1 MRKVSLSLIIFFLCL
16 NTINAQKYWVS
27 FRDKAGV
34 SFDPYSYFSQRTIDQ
49 RQQQGLPLCDSTD
62 FPISEKYLNTIS
74 SLVDSMSY
82 TSRWLN
88 GVAVFCDESSSWQ
101 IGQLPFVVDIF
112 PMQAQAILAG
122 TFSDSIVTL
131 ADKSKKLLHYQT
143 ERLGSPKL
151 KENKLDGKGIRIA
164 VLDAGFPNVDKSP
177 VFEKLRNEKRI
188 ISTYDFVSR
197 KENVF
202 AHHWHGEA
210 TLSCIVGEYEGVNM
224 GMATGAEVLLAR
236 TEKASSEGNFEEEN
250 WLAAVEWA
258 DKNGANIISSSLGY
272 TTYKYFNKDMNGKK
286 SLISHAATIAASKGI
301 LVVNAIGNDA
311 MNYWYT
317 VSTPGDAD
325 SVLTVGGTDP
335 YLDLHINFS
344 SFGPTADG
352 RLKPNVVAPGRTMAA
367 VGPKGIK
374 EVFGTSFSTPL
385 VAGFAACIWQKNRA
399 MNNMQIFHEIEKSGS
414 LFPYYDFAHG
424 YGIPQASYFTNDT
437 PTALEPTFDFV
448 IVNDE
453 MKVVLREKYAHVE
466 DEKLLGYETRR
477 NFYVKTEGKDGRMKK
492 YSVLLAEK
500 KEVYDVSLSDFASG
514 DKITVHFEGYTNSYE
529 IGSGDK

>member
-1 MRKVSLSLIIFFLCL
+1 M
-16 NTINAQKYWVS
+16 NAQKYWIS
-27 FRDKAGV
+27 FKDKAGV
-34 SFDPYSYFSQRTIDQ
+34 TFDPLSYFSQRTIDQ
-49 RQQQGLPLCDSTD
+49 RQQQGLSLCDSTD
-62 FPISEKYLNTIS
+62 FPVSEKYLKTIS

-88 GVAVFCDESSSWQ
+88 GVAVYCNEATADQ
-101 IGQLPFVVDIF
+101 IEHLPFVLDIF
-112 PMQAQAILAG
+112 PMQGQSILAG
-122 TFSDSIVTL
+122 QYVDSL
-131 ADKSKKLLHYQT
+131 SKPLVKKQDLLHYQT
-143 ERLGSPKL
+143 ERLGSLKL
-151 KENKLDGKGIRIA
+151 KENHLDGSGIRIA

-210 TLSCIVGEYEGVNM
+210 TLSCIVGEYDGVNV

-236 TEKASSEGNFEEEN
+236 TEKASCEGVFEEEN

-272 TTYKYFNKDMNGKK
+272 TAYKYFNTDMNGRK
-286 SLISHAATIAASKGI
+286 SLISHAATIAAAKGI

-311 MNYWYT
+311 MNYWYR

-335 YLDLHINFS
+335 YQDFHINFS

-367 VGPKGIK
+367 SGPSGVK

-385 VAGFAACIWQKNRA
+385 VAGFAACVWQKNRT
-399 MNNMQIFHEIEKSGS
+399 MNNMQIFREIEKSGS
-414 LFPYYDFAHG
+414 LFPYYDYAHG
-424 YGIPQASYFTNDT
+424 YGIPQASYFTDAA
-437 PTALEPTFDFV
+437 PAIVEPTFDFV

-453 MKVVLREKYAHVE
+453 MKVVLREKYAHVD
-466 DEKLLGYETRR
+466 DEKLLGYEIRR

-500 KEVYDVSLSDFASG
+500 KEVYDVSLSDFAPG